1 VIHLYH
7 YGNGILVYTKMKIT
21 DEVSR
26 LLQSVHNENR
36 SEFRKMNERLTSIEK
51 SLHADVIRKE
61 IQDTK
66 AQFQPDETALINYVR
81 NNPGQSKNKIIEVFE
96 KGGYNGITRSRKI
109 TLEKINELAKEYD
122 IFKFQADSKH
132 RQRQCVYINDQSF
145 LLNIN
150 KILDDFKEALMV
162 AAKVVHRKVVEDRS
176 AREPKNGDSSHPRF
190 SVYYAASYYYYNAI
204 VTSYQHFVS
213 MIMLQ
218 AVFDWPQIANNNTH
232 TLKRAYQ
239 ILFVKLNGIQQALK
253 DTLGKTDVDVRASLV
268 SASWFMRPSIML
280 EGYRSAEK
288 LNILPQLKQ
297 LYTAAWTVSQN
308 DFDRVDAWFT
318 PDSLLKYNDNSTIS
332 SLSFGDK
339 SVTWEKALEPGLE
352 ELKKGVQVS
361 YEFPFG
367 KRVGFKT
374 KDGKVG
380 YWAL

>member
-1 VIHLYH
+1 
-7 YGNGILVYTKMKIT
+7 MKIT

-190 SVYYAASYYYYNAI
+190 SVYYASYYYYNAI